1 MDSKNKEMRV
11 HLILALLAMS
21 IIMALGLGKAKAAEK
36 EVTLYVYY
44 EGDEALHINIW
55 NWTGIKVADGAAYSN
70 VDFGDWNK
78 DMAELTESS
87 DFENWYT
94 VKLVALDSTVDD
106 GFDVYAGSEKIAN
119 GSLQYDG
126 KEAYAKIVD
135 DESTEVAIKDWAL
148 TDVPVKDNSD
158 DNNNNNNNDDNN
170 NNNNND
176 DNNNNNDDN
185 NNNNNDDNN
194 NNNND
199 DNNNNNNDDN
209 NNNNNDDNNNNNND
223 DNNNNNNDDN
233 NNNNTD
239 DNNNE
244 DGVFTLYVYNA
255 KGGKT
260 YLNVWNWKGLAAADG
275 TEYEDPF
282 NWGKGIPVMQP
293 VEGKTGW
300 YSVKLKILDATA
312 EDGID
317 VYGATEAEN
326 ILKTDNKWNNSPEIY
341 AELVSGKKTAYAVKD
356 WKLTELPAD
365 NDKNVKTGDETDILF
380 LAGLML
386 VSGLAFI
393 CLSGKKEA

>member
-1 MDSKNKEMRV
+1 MNDRSKSFQARV
-11 HLILALLAMS
+11 IMTLIAVIAVFAVG
-21 IIMALGLGKAKAAEK
+21 IVKAKAAEK

-55 NWTGIKVADGAAYSN
+55 NWTGIKVADGASYSN

-170 NNNNND
+170 NNND
-176 DNNNNNDDN
+176 D
-185 NNNNNDDNN
+185 
-194 NNNND
+194 
-199 DNNNNNNDDN
+199 NNNNNDDN

-260 YLNVWNWKGLAAADG
+260 YLNIWNWKGLAAADG

-300 YSVKLKILDATA
+300 YSVKLKVLDATA

-356 WKLTELPAD
+356 WKLTDLPAD
-365 NDKNVKTGDETDILF
+365 NDNAVKTGDETSITFLMILALISLGGVF
-380 LAGLML
+380 A
-386 VSGLAFI
+386 V
-393 CLSGKKEA
+393 KKANE